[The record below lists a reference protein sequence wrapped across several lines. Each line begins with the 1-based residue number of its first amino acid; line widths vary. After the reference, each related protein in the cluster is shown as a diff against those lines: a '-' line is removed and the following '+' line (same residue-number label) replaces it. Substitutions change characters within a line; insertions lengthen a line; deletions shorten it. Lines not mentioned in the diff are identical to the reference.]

1 MTRENQLWGNGMNDQ
16 ERKARLIV
24 ISALVC
30 DSLILVELLLLH
42 LHFGPSIL
50 NLPFWLA
57 EFILAV
63 SGLLAL
69 KGWLAQSWVRLCAIG
84 VFLAV
89 ISWTLFWPIAFIL
102 FLPGMRPNP

>member
-1 MTRENQLWGNGMNDQ
+1 MTRENQLRGNGMNDQ

-42 LHFGPSIL
+42 LHLGPSIL

-57 EFILAV
+57 EFITAV
-63 SGLLAL
+63 CGLFAV
-69 KGWLAQSWVRLCAIG
+69 KGWLAQSWARLSAIG
-84 VFLAV
+84 IFLGA
-89 ISWTLFWPIAFIL
+89 ICWTLFWPMAASLIL
-102 FLPGMRPNP
+102 PALAPMP